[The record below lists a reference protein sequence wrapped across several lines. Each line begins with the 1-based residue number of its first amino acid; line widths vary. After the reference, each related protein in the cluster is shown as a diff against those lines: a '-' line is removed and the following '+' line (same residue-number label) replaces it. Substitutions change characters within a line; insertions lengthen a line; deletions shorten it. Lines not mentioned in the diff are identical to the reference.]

1 MKRRVAA
8 LLFLSLTTLAARAAE
23 VDVTWDGS
31 NGNWTDSARWGLAS
45 GYPDNTLDPPT
56 TYGAAIGAGTVTL
69 DALSPVIDNLS
80 LTGGTL
86 TGTGSL
92 TVGGTFNWSGAF
104 IGIASI
110 VATGTANLTLASP
123 APPPYAPSLV
133 ATAFTLD
140 SAATFNLSLS
150 TSQTFNFQQHAT
162 FTNNG
167 TFNVLTNTNLTGYP
181 NGLSPHVPDGRFT
194 NNGTLNIQKGLGV
207 SSSIN
212 FDNAGTINIV
222 KGNFIV
228 AAVGNDSASSVINV
242 SAGGHLVPFDRS
254 FTTGTINNA
263 GEIWINYNSP
273 GNLTNQATLGG
284 AGLHLANA
292 GALKVFGGLLVLG
305 DAPPAPSQLTLTP
318 ATAVPSTF
326 INTGTVEIS
335 DSATLHLYAAQDPAT
350 TGVFTLDTPNATLDL
365 AADYSF
371 ATATDPTLTGNG
383 LVIVD
388 PGTALT
394 LAADTAFTGT
404 IQVEGT
410 LIIAPPRDPNAPASS
425 LMQFTVVSAVPE
437 PASLGLLGAALVPL
451 LGRRRCAS
459 RRKNASASAR

>member
-56 TYGAAIGAGTVTL
+56 TYGAAISAGTVTL

-104 IGIASI
+104 IGIASM

-181 NGLSPHVPDGRFT
+181 NGLLQHTPDGRFI
-194 NNGTLNIQKGLGV
+194 NNGTLNVEKGLGI

-212 FDNAGTINIV
+212 FDNAGTINIL

-242 SAGGHLVPFDRS
+242 SAGARILTIGRN
-254 FTTGTINNA
+254 FTTGSLHNDGDIQV
-263 GEIWINYNSP
+263 NYNGP
-273 GNLTNQATLGG
+273 ATSIFGG
-284 AGLHLANA
+284 SGLHFSNA
-292 GALKVFGGLLVLG
+292 GAFEVMGGTVVVG
-305 DAPPAPSQLTLTP
+305 DAPAAQLTITP
-318 ATAVPSTF
+318 ATATSASTF